1 MIGYKLD
8 QPIVWTPEL
17 VRRLKALEDKI
28 VRVVDHWLNWI
39 IVGFIIEFAIDTTVS
54 YIEAKRRFLKGLR
67 GKYIKSLNT

>member
-1 MIGYKLD
+1 
-8 QPIVWTPEL
+8 